1 MGAVGG
7 GGELGPR
14 LHRGHPMRWIAAA
27 RERWRALFFGA
38 RQDTEMDEE
47 LRFHLERE
55 TEQIMRDEGRSRR
68 DAWRHARLRFGG
80 LERVREE
87 VREARGIRAL
97 ETVAKDVRYGVRMLR
112 RRPGFTVVA
121 VLSLAI
127 GIGANTAIFS
137 VVNTILL
144 RGPQIDRPEELVN
157 VYLDAPQNGVGWL
170 SHLDVE
176 DLRDGTGKVFSRIGA
191 SATAPV
197 VVDSAERVDL
207 AMAEVVTVDFFALL
221 GIEALLGRTIGPLD
235 DIAPGAHPVVMLGY
249 GYWQSRFGGDPD
261 VVGREL
267 QLAGRAYTVI
277 GVVPADYP
285 GPIVGIRTTLYA
297 PTMMWDEL
305 VGFDQLDDRNSRALW
320 VKARLAPGVTLAEAE
335 TAVATV
341 AARLTAIRPE
351 GWNPASGFSLVP
363 SADVLLLPA
372 ADPYIRG
379 AIWMLMGVVTL
390 LLLLACTNLAGFLLA
405 RALDR
410 RREVAVRLALGAS
423 RAALVRQLLTESTL
437 LSLLG
442 GGVGLGVAVWM
453 FHLLL
458 SADLQLPFTLDLGL
472 DGIVLAFTLGISV
485 LAGTLLGLI
494 PALQSTRPDVATT
507 LKAET
512 AGGGQRGAMR
522 CRHALVVAQLTVA
535 LVILVGAGLVLR
547 SFQQVQTVDP
557 GFGRDPSAI
566 LTVRVPPGLAAEQG
580 RQYTRRLIDRIRE
593 LPGVDA
599 AGLIDFMP

>member
-207 AMAEVVTVDFFALL
+207 AMAEVVTGDFFALL

-458 SADLQLPFTLDLGL
+458 KRRPATAVHARPGSRWHRAGVHAGDLG
-472 DGIVLAFTLGISV
+472 
-485 LAGTLLGLI
+485 
-494 PALQSTRPDVATT
+494 
-507 LKAET
+507 
-512 AGGGQRGAMR
+512 AGGDATRADSGAPE
-522 CRHALVVAQLTVA
+522 HAAGRRDDAQ
-535 LVILVGAGLVLR
+535 
-547 SFQQVQTVDP
+547 
-557 GFGRDPSAI
+557 GRDGGRRSAGGHEVSSCAGGRPTDGESPVSEKASNS
-566 LTVRVPPGLAAEQG
+566 LSAVMYWAACQEQVGPKRDWKSPPRSESNLSGSPGAPERIGTWPCG
-580 RQYTRRLIDRIRE
+580 R
-593 LPGVDA
+593 GSS
-599 AGLIDFMP
+599 